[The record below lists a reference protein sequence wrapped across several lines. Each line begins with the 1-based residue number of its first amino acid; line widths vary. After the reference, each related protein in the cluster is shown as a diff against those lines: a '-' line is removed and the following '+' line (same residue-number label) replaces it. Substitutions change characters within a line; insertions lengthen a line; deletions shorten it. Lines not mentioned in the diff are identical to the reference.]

1 MAGWNRDSVWGHPA
15 RSWKGLDCTYA
26 GVGQNEGRN
35 QPVWAKCW
43 PSPLI
48 WVTLDGYT
56 PQRNSG
62 SFSSVGLSIMLGVPR
77 DMWSIE
83 RQSGTE
89 LVLLTLDAF
98 LLSVVIPVSSF
109 YMKNAPVNH
118 DGTHFLNS
126 ILCFAQQIFI
136 KCSPSLCDGEQAPDK
151 QIEKRHALWPKFQSS
166 RGFRQA
172 VEEHIG
178 LIPKKKNAQTE
189 HTLQKRT

>member
-1 MAGWNRDSVWGHPA
+1 M
-15 RSWKGLDCTYA
+15 
-26 GVGQNEGRN
+26 
-35 QPVWAKCW
+35 
-43 PSPLI
+43 
-48 WVTLDGYT
+48 TLDGYT

-62 SFSSVGLSIMLGVPR
+62 PFSSVGLSIMLGVPR

-151 QIEKRHALWPKFQSS
+151 QIEKRHAL
-166 RGFRQA
+166 
-172 VEEHIG
+172 
-178 LIPKKKNAQTE
+178 
-189 HTLQKRT
+189 

>member
-1 MAGWNRDSVWGHPA
+1 MLAITPYLGD
-15 RSWKGLDCTYA
+15 L
-26 GVGQNEGRN
+26 GQLRTPKEPR
-35 QPVWAKCW
+35 
-43 PSPLI
+43 SPLF
-48 WVTLDGYT
+48 
-56 PQRNSG
+56 SG
-62 SFSSVGLSIMLGVPR
+62 AEHHAGGAQ
-77 DMWSIE
+77 SIE

-98 LLSVVIPVSSF
+98 LLSVVIPVSFF

-151 QIEKRHALWPKFQSS
+151 QIEKRHALWPKFQASG
-166 RGFRQA
+166 GFRQA